1 MLCQLP
7 RFFLQ
12 LATVHQMR
20 YNSFM
25 GLFNGFSKMELLD
38 TLQNAVILHDIHGT
52 ILHVNQSMLQ
62 VFGLPD
68 QKSAQTCNLI
78 SDFSDES
85 EDRNIFW
92 SNLNHLEKPDFRQFE
107 WVCRSKDNN
116 RMIMLASV
124 HPYKNIYCTQL
135 WDISQFKNI
144 QHALSESETKYRLLA
159 ENSADVIWHMD
170 QDFHFTYVSC
180 SDELLRGYKAE
191 EVIGQ
196 TFFSL
201 LRPEG
206 IELINE
212 INEKRLED
220 EKKGLKTDMIHY
232 ELEVLCKDGSYI
244 WTGTNVNPSRNADGD
259 ITGYYGVTRDI
270 SDRRLA
276 ELQVIEEKEKLEQTL
291 AQLQK
296 VQSELTFLADFD
308 SLTRLMNRR
317 SFQRV
322 TETEVKRA
330 ERYHHPV
337 VLVMLDVDNFKNVN
351 DQFGHPIGDEVLAKL
366 ATILSNSIRQHDE
379 VARMGGEEFALLF
392 PETDTVTARIITER
406 IREIIANNVLR
417 LSNQAEVSITCSFGL
432 AELNVHEP
440 NFIDF
445 YREADEALYRAKQ
458 LGKNRVEIGGS

>member
-1 MLCQLP
+1 
-7 RFFLQ
+7 
-12 LATVHQMR
+12 
-20 YNSFM
+20 
-25 GLFNGFSKMELLD
+25 MELLD
-38 TLQNAVILHDIHGT
+38 SFQNAIILHDLHGT

-68 QKSAQTCNLI
+68 LKSAQTCNLI
-78 SDFSDES
+78 TDFSAEA
-85 EDRNIFW
+85 EDKNIFW
-92 SNLNHLEKPDFRQFE
+92 SNLNQLVKPDFRQFE
-107 WVCRSKDNN
+107 WVCRSKNN
-116 RMIMLASV
+116 NKIAMLASI

-135 WDISQFKNI
+135 WDISQFKSVE
-144 QHALSESETKYRLLA
+144 HALSESEVKFRLLA

-170 QDFHFTYVSC
+170 QDFRFTYISC
-180 SDELLRGYKAE
+180 SDEILRGYKAE

-206 IELINE
+206 VEQVKV

-220 EKKGLKTDMIHY
+220 EKRGVQTETIHY

-244 WTGTNVNPSRNADGD
+244 WTDTNVNPSRDESGNL
-259 ITGYYGVTRDI
+259 IGYYGVTRDI
-270 SDRRLA
+270 SKRKQTEQQLLEEKRRLEETLG
-276 ELQVIEEKEKLEQTL
+276 ELQK
-291 AQLQK
+291 A
-296 VQSELTFLADFD
+296 QSELTYLVDFD

-322 TETEVKRA
+322 TEREIKRA
-330 ERYHHPV
+330 ERYQHPV

-351 DQFGHPIGDEVLAKL
+351 DKFGHPIGDEVLTKL
-366 ATILSNSIRQHDE
+366 AAILADSIRQHDE

-392 PETDTVTARIITER
+392 PETNTVTARIITER
-406 IREIIANNVLR
+406 IREIIANKVLV
-417 LSNQAEVSITCSFGL
+417 LSNRAEISITCSFGL
-432 AELNVHEP
+432 AGLNVHEP

-458 LGKNRVEIGGS
+458 LGKNRVEVGGFIK